1 MDDPGL
7 VSILSP
13 EKIFGDD
20 VMQRLTDAENKA
32 DPQDRATNAVLQT
45 QQYLVFRL
53 GEEEFGLPIG
63 AVEEVARVPDKIAR
77 VPNTPKFL
85 EGVVNLRGEVV
96 PVVDQRKRF
105 NMSPLAEKASRR
117 LVVVRTDRHIAGL
130 IVDGVSQVL
139 RIAADE
145 IDTAP
150 DLTGETNKLVTGIVN
165 LERQNRIVLL

>member
-85 EGVVNLRGEVV
+85 EGVVNLRGEVI

-105 NMSPLAEKASRR
+105 QMPVLADAMSRR
-117 LVVVRTDRHIAGL
+117 LVVVRTGRHIAGL
-130 IVDGVSQVL
+130 IVDSVSEVL
-139 RIAADE
+139 RTAVDD
-145 IDTAP
+145 IDVAP
-150 DLTGETNKLVTGIVN
+150 DLTGESTRLVMGVVN
-165 LERQNRIVLL
+165 LG